1 MGVIAERVLEP
12 RAGPDAPRLSSFIS
26 GRYDDGDS
34 AGDFEVFDP
43 ATGKLIARVAE
54 AGPAGVDRAVA
65 AGEAAFAAWRA
76 MPARDRAALVQEL
89 AQRIERNAE
98 RLAHLDTLDTG
109 NPLSAMKQDLT
120 KGVRTMRDA
129 AGLALQ
135 MTGLTFP
142 LPGLHYTQREPWGVV
157 GRLITFN
164 HPAMYACARFGAA
177 LVAGNCVVMKPS
189 ELAPIATLAI
199 AELTAGLL
207 PDGVVSVVVGGP
219 ATGDAIVRHPSIQ
232 RISFTGSTPTALRI
246 QASAAASGHL
256 KALSFELGGKNPI
269 VVFPDVDRDEVAA
282 AIVRGMNYTRVQGQ
296 SCGSTSRLVIQE
308 TIAEDVLA
316 RVAARA
322 AKIKVGMPMDPAT
335 EMGAM
340 ISRTARDRCLG
351 VVDRAVREG
360 ARVIAGATVPD
371 DPALA
376 GGAFLTPTVVDRVA
390 PGSELANEEIFG
402 PVLGAMTWRT
412 EDEALALANA
422 GRYGLT
428 AAIWTQD
435 IDRALR
441 MADRTRAGYIWI
453 NDVETRFPAVPFG
466 GWGDSGIG
474 LEHGLEEILS
484 FTRVKAVNV
493 RVR

>member
-1 MGVIAERVLEP
+1 MIAERVLET
-12 RAGPDAPRLSSFIS
+12 RDEVTRLSSFIG
-26 GRYDDGDS
+26 GRYEDDAS
-34 AGDFEVFDP
+34 AQSFDVHDP
-43 ATGKLIARVAE
+43 ATGRLIARVAS
-54 AGPAGVDRAVA
+54 AGAAGVDRAVG
-65 AGEAAFAAWRA
+65 AGLAAFPKWRA
-76 MPARDRAALVQEL
+76 TPARDRAALVSEL
-89 AQRIERNAE
+89 ARRVEENAE
-98 RLAHLDTLDTG
+98 RLALLDTTDTG
-109 NPLSAMKQDLT
+109 NPLGAMQGDVT
-120 KGVRTMRDA
+120 KGIRTLRDA

-135 MTGLTFP
+135 MTGLTYP

-164 HPAMYACARFGAA
+164 HPAMYACARLGSA
-177 LVAGNCVVMKPS
+177 LVAGNSVVLKPW

-199 AELTAGLL
+199 AELTAGII

-269 VVFPDVDRDEVAA
+269 VVFADVDRDEVAA

-296 SCGSTSRLVIQE
+296 SCGSTSRLVIHE

-340 ISRTARDRCLG
+340 ISRAARDRCLG
-351 VVDRAVREG
+351 VVDRAVRNG
-360 ARVIAGATVPD
+360 ARVIAGATVPE

-390 PGSELANEEIFG
+390 PDSELANEEIFG
-402 PVLGAMTWRT
+402 PVLGSMTWRT

-435 IDRALR
+435 IDKALR
-441 MADRTRAGYIWI
+441 MADRTRAGYVWV

-466 GWGDSGIG
+466 GWGDSGVG